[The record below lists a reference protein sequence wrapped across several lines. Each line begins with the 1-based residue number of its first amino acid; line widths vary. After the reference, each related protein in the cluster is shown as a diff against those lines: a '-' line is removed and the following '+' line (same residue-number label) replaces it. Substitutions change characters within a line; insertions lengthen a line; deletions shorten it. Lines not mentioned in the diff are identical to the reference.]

1 MCLLVHLLCQQDLSQ
16 SYSTAINYQNLFDNI
31 AVLLNHNDF
40 VSQSRFALDGRVP
53 LGMTPPSYVESD
65 WTDHKDTKL
74 AESITAFKREAE
86 AAASGVY
93 DADSQVNSGRSLK
106 RCDRTGTFLFSENF
120 NFLCWK
126 RI

>member
-1 MCLLVHLLCQQDLSQ
+1 MYLLVHLLCQQDLSQ
-16 SYSTAINYQNLFDNI
+16 SQYCYYQNLFDNI

-93 DADSQVNSGRSLK
+93 DADSQVNISGRSLK